1 MNIKTI
7 GFIGTGM
14 MGQPMALRLIDA
26 GYKVIVWN
34 RTPEKAIQLI
44 ERGAERATDVKSLAE
59 KCDAVIT
66 IVSDNDALMSVT
78 EGAGGLLENLP
89 SRGIHI
95 DMSTISPSLS
105 SNLSCRYR
113 DQEKEY
119 VQAPVLGSV
128 PQATDGSLLIFAGGN
143 GKAIENIQPLFN
155 VMGKH
160 TWTFDAAQK
169 ASTMKLTCN
178 LFIASMINTLGEG
191 LLMMNKAGIDGNILL
206 EILNESALGA
216 PMYQTKGKSLLERK
230 FTPRFMV
237 QHMEKDLSLIQ
248 EAGHELGVPMPAVGV
263 IHELFLAAKNKGYG
277 DEDYSAMVKVL
288 EELAGVVEKR

>member
-14 MGQPMALRLIDA
+14 MGHPMAIRLIDA
-26 GYKVIVWN
+26 RYNVVAWN

-44 ERGAERATDVKSLAE
+44 ERGAERASSVKELAE
-59 KCDAVIT
+59 KSDIVISMVT
-66 IVSDNDALMSVT
+66 DSKALKEIVYEDNGVLK
-78 EGAGGLLENLP
+78 NLP
-89 SRGIHI
+89 DGGIHI
-95 DMSTISPSLS
+95 DMSTIAPSDSKYLGEQYAAS
-105 SNLSCRYR
+105 G
-113 DQEKEY
+113 KHY

-128 PQATDGSLLIFAGGN
+128 PQATDGSLLIFAGGEN
-143 GKAIENIQPLFN
+143 KIIDTVQPVFDVLGKR
-155 VMGKH
+155 
-160 TWTFDAAQK
+160 TWKFDNPEKSAA
-169 ASTMKLTCN
+169 MKLTCN

-191 LLMMNKAGIDGNILL
+191 LLMMKKSGIDGNTLL
-206 EILNESALGA
+206 EILDESALGA

-237 QHMEKDLSLIQ
+237 KHMEKDLTLIQ
-248 EAGHELGVPMPAVGV
+248 DAALQLGIPMPAVGV

-288 EELAGVVEKR
+288 EEMAGESG